1 MDGFYL
7 SSWLFGWEGLGVF
20 KQFFIF
26 TAVYVG
32 STDKMVVMK
41 RGVRLSVFSSVITVG
56 CFVAFVACFFIVH
69 EGWWYYT
76 CGVLIVGMCLA
87 GLYYSPMSV
96 RVTDTAIEVVRSLKI
111 KKILLTDVK
120 EVRLLSPTMGAIRIC
135 GSGGFMG
142 YWGWFRERALGK
154 YFAYYG
160 KASDCF
166 FVVLK
171 NGRRYM
177 LGCKDAPEMVDAIR
191 KKMSA

>member
-1 MDGFYL
+1 
-7 SSWLFGWEGLGVF
+7 
-20 KQFFIF
+20 
-26 TAVYVG
+26 
-32 STDKMVVMK
+32 MK
-41 RGVRLSVFSSVITVG
+41 RGVRLSIFSSVITVG
-56 CFVAFVACFFIVH
+56 CFVVFVACFFIVRD
-69 EGWWYYT
+69 YT

-111 KKILLTDVK
+111 KKILLADVK
-120 EVRLLSPTMGAIRIC
+120 KVCLLSPTMGAIRIC

-142 YWGWFRERALGK
+142 YWGWFRERDLGK

-177 LGCKDAPEMVDAIR
+177 LGCKDAPEMVEAIR
-191 KKMSA
+191 KKMPA